1 MKLTER
7 HETIIKL
14 VKNLG
19 PITSEQIAAHLG
31 LTRAA
36 LRPDLS
42 ILTML
47 GILDAKPRVGYF
59 YNEEGDR
66 VARFAGLQTMLVK
79 DVHSIPVVAK
89 ADDTVYDA
97 IVSMFVNDVNAL
109 IIVRD
114 DAILDGMVSQKD
126 LLKSILGKPDLQK
139 LPVSVVMTRKKNIIT
154 AYPDETVLS
163 AAKKM
168 IDYDVNCLPVVR
180 SVAHDEDDSL
190 IEVVG
195 RISKTNIARVLVEI
209 GSGR

>member
-1 MKLTER
+1 
-7 HETIIKL
+7 
-14 VKNLG
+14 
-19 PITSEQIAAHLG
+19 
-31 LTRAA
+31 
-36 LRPDLS
+36 
-42 ILTML
+42 
-47 GILDAKPRVGYF
+47 
-59 YNEEGDR
+59 
-66 VARFAGLQTMLVK
+66 MLVK